1 MTEKKSTKSQ
11 SNDSNIT
18 PVRSEAM
25 LNNPRGNIGGG
36 SRLLLFFLGFINLIG
51 LFVLGLWFF
60 NTSYYQ
66 QQTGQGFVER
76 ISFLEENVAKNSQ
89 VNEESLD
96 SIELE
101 YKFLEKEIRKLWD
114 VSNKK
119 NRKNIEE
126 NSFQINEISTSID
139 DFTQVTNTLSA
150 KQRAADLELAK
161 IDKAY
166 VDLKQKFK
174 KINALASKST
184 LEERI
189 KIQEEAMLSLDS
201 YRKQINKSLLLL
213 QERIDALEIKNFD
226 SSED

>member
-25 LNNPRGNIGGG
+25 LNKPRGIIGGG
-36 SRLLLFFLGFINLIG
+36 SRLLVFFLGFINLIG

-89 VNEESLD
+89 VNKESLD
-96 SIELE
+96 SVELE

-161 IDKAY
+161 IDKVY
-166 VDLKQKFK
+166 VDLKQKFE

>member
-1 MTEKKSTKSQ
+1 M
-11 SNDSNIT
+11 
-18 PVRSEAM
+18 
-25 LNNPRGNIGGG
+25 
-36 SRLLLFFLGFINLIG
+36 SREL
-51 LFVLGLWFF
+51 V
-60 NTSYYQ
+60 
-66 QQTGQGFVER
+66 
-76 ISFLEENVAKNSQ
+76 FLEESVAKNSQ
-89 VNEESLD
+89 VNKESLD
-96 SIELE
+96 SVELE

-126 NSFQINEISTSID
+126 NAFQINEISSSID